1 MLEDCV
7 LSEQGDN
14 EKGVK
19 NALFM
24 NAVAFVQC
32 HYSEDVSLKDM
43 ACAAYTNPSTLT
55 ETFKCELGT
64 TPIKYLWWY
73 RIEMAKRL
81 LVLTSDSVKNISKQC
96 GFKTVSHFCKL
107 FESYNGIT
115 PRGYRKMW

>member
-1 MLEDCV
+1 MLDDCV

-19 NALFM
+19 ISPFV

-32 HYSEDVSLKDM
+32 HYSEDVRLKDM
-43 ACAAYTNPSTLT
+43 ACAAYTNPATLT
-55 ETFKCELGT
+55 ENFRRELGT

-73 RIEMAKRL
+73 RIEMAKSL

-96 GFKTVSHFCKL
+96 GFKSVSHFSKL
-107 FESYNGIT
+107 FGSYTGIT
-115 PRGYRKMW
+115 PSGYRKMV